1 MNLDVVKDLFNN
13 LKENNFVQSFMKEL
27 SKYLENNITNNN
39 KISNNDISFNNLY
52 LDDLTLDGEKV
63 TVRYRDKMLTER
75 REILQRYNE
84 NTKEKGEMYYIY
96 DVNSSDNNYFNLCIC
111 EEGKSHEVITKSKE
125 ELPEGATLGSVLRKK
140 DIGFVLDYE
149 GTKSVG
155 KEINTMI
162 KEKIV
167 EQHEYLDSKRVEG
180 HTYEVGEK
188 YSGRIWLY
196 DLDDVQG
203 GGIEGIEEIEFSED
217 LYKEAKEGDL
227 FIYQN
232 GKYEK
237 K

>member
-1 MNLDVVKDLFNN
+1 MQ
-13 LKENNFVQSFMKEL
+13 NFINEL
-27 SKYLENNITNNN
+27 SKYLENNITNNS
-39 KISNNDISFNNLY
+39 KISNNDCSFNDLHSDALILY
-52 LDDLTLDGEKV
+52 GEKI

-75 REILQRYNE
+75 REILQRYSE

-96 DVNSSDNNYFNLCIC
+96 DGNSVDSNSFNLCIC
-111 EEGKSHEVITKSKE
+111 EKGKSHEVITKSKE

-140 DIGFVLDYE
+140 EIGFVLDYE
-149 GTKSVG
+149 ETKSVG
-155 KEINTMI
+155 NEINRMI
-162 KEKIV
+162 KEKIE

-196 DLDDVQG
+196 DLDNVQG
-203 GGIEGIEEIEFSED
+203 GEIEGIEEIEIPKD

-237 K
+237 R